1 MGSMSCRA
9 GWVQGN
15 LDAMDLYISP
25 LSGSLAVHIAALE
38 AGLQPRIY
46 RVDRK
51 TKQLDDGRDFR
62 AISPL
67 GIVPV
72 ISLPDGGVL
81 TESVAILQYIADQVP
96 EKRLAPPAGTLE
108 RYRLQERL
116 NFTTSELHKR
126 HIWPVF
132 SGSVTPEMKLWS
144 RANVGPR
151 LEHVARHLE
160 SRDYVLER
168 FSVADCYLF
177 WTLFVAPHGGIS
189 LDAYQPLR

>member
-1 MGSMSCRA
+1 MGSMSCSDA
-9 GWVQGN
+9 PVQGS
-15 LDAMDLYISP
+15 LAAMDLYISP
-25 LSGSLAVHIAALE
+25 LSGSLSVHIACLE
-38 AGLQPRIY
+38 VGLAPRIC

-51 TKQLDDGRDFR
+51 TKTLDDGRDYR
-62 AISPL
+62 TISPL
-67 GIVPV
+67 GIVPA

-108 RYRLQERL
+108 RYRLQEWL

-126 HIWPVF
+126 HLWPVF
-132 SGSVTPEMKLWS
+132 SSSVTPEMKLWS

-160 SRDYVLER
+160 SR
-168 FSVADCYLF
+168 
-177 WTLFVAPHGGIS
+177 
-189 LDAYQPLR
+189 